1 MRLSELQT
9 GEKGVIIKVM
19 GHGGFRRRIIE
30 MGFIRVRQLRSF

>member
-19 GHGGFRRRIIE
+19 AMEDFAGA
-30 MGFIRVRQLRSF
+30 LLKWAL